1 MGDRMDEQTIVRVLI
16 FNGFTGLRNQ
26 LRRLVDTDRSV
37 TERKHNILFNIICIM
52 GLFDISSGTVECQM
66 LSQLKRLV

>member
-26 LRRLVDTDRSV
+26 LRRLVDTD
-37 TERKHNILFNIICIM
+37 NGAPI
-52 GLFDISSGTVECQM
+52 
-66 LSQLKRLV
+66 

>member
-26 LRRLVDTDRSV
+26 LRRLVDTDNW
-37 TERKHNILFNIICIM
+37 THNAYDAASHL
-52 GLFDISSGTVECQM
+52 T
-66 LSQLKRLV
+66 